1 MIQPISITGTQYTC
15 RGTFWKS
22 SWEEKIA
29 ATEGVRCQTKKANP
43 GVRAG
48 LTISALSAGAG
59 CRGMHRT
66 LNALAV
72 AQQAL

>member
-1 MIQPISITGTQYTC
+1 MIQPTSITGAQCTSQ
-15 RGTFWKS
+15 GTF
-22 SWEEKIA
+22 WEEKID
-29 ATEGVRCQTKKANP
+29 ATEGVRCQSKKANP

-48 LTISALSAGAG
+48 LTISALSAGAAF
-59 CRGMHRT
+59 RGMHRT